1 MTATPTVQIPRR
13 HRLILVRHAQ
23 SAPDP
28 QHNPREW
35 DLTEE
40 GRAAARRLAALGLL
54 DRADAFY
61 AGPEPKMVHTIEH
74 AATSRDREVRQDA
87 AFAETHSAGWVG
99 PATPAS
105 ATGSAPPRTAEFE
118 DTIRRFIE
126 QPDQAAAPG
135 WETAVAARERFSA
148 GVERLRA
155 AYEPNV
161 NRDRVLPGTVVICTG
176 GRMLAAYLSHLLGW
190 SPADTFSHW
199 QSLRMPDLAV
209 LELHE
214 DGQGHI
220 VIPFGTLVV

>member
-1 MTATPTVQIPRR
+1 MTTAPSAPSAPTVQIPRR
-13 HRLILVRHAQ
+13 HRLILIRHAR

-28 QHNPREW
+28 QRNPREW
-35 DLTEE
+35 DLADE
-40 GRAAARRLAALGLL
+40 GHAAARRLAALGLL

-61 AGPEPKMVHTIEH
+61 AGPEPKMVHTVEP
-74 AATSRDREVRQDA
+74 AATSRDRQVRQEA

-99 PATPAS
+99 
-105 ATGSAPPRTAEFE
+105 GDAEFQ
-118 DTIRRFIE
+118 DTIQRFVE
-126 QPDQAAAPG
+126 QPDQPAVPG

-155 AYEPNV
+155 EYEPNV
-161 NRDRVLPGTVVICTG
+161 NRDRVLPGTIVICTG
-176 GRMLAAYLSHLLGW
+176 GRMLTAYLSHLLGW
-190 SPADTFSHW
+190 TPADTFTRW